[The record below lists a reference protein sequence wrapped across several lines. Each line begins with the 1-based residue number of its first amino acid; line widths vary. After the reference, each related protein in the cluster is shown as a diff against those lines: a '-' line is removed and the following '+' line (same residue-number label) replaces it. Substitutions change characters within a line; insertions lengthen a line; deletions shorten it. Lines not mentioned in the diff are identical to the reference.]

1 MKKTKILIPAM
12 SVLALGMAASVA
24 GTVAWFYTND
34 IANATGMAVKTHV
47 PTSLYIEKNFF
58 ALNDTNS
65 LWKDA
70 IEYNEL
76 ASEINECH
84 MGTLNLAQA
93 GENNVVG
100 QLDGLTPSDWTT
112 EPTQNTAGV
121 ASAYAVAGSAVL
133 SYTVSNEVKTP
144 VVDATGLTDRA
155 FVLRQ
160 SIVRKT
166 NEAGTY
172 TLKAKV
178 TISGIDG
185 RSEISGVGHYEAQAL
200 QAFRVGF
207 LSSKDGGATWAFV
220 GQQQST
226 AYSTPA
232 NGGHEATFAPS
243 AVADLDNQTSII
255 YSSYQNVLASCNNN
269 EVIAVC
275 PVMWIEGTDDGC
287 TALKY
292 QNQYNWTIDI
302 EYKISE

>member
-12 SVLALGMAASVA
+12 SILALGMAASVA

-34 IANATGMAVKTHV
+34 VANATGMAVKTHV

-65 LWKDA
+65 LFKDA
-70 IEYNEL
+70 IEYTEL

-84 MGTLNLAQA
+84 MGTANLATA
-93 GENNVVG
+93 GEGHVVG
-100 QLDGLTPSDWTT
+100 ALDGLTPSDWTT

-121 ASAYAVAGSAVL
+121 ASEYAIAGSAEL
-133 SYTVSNEVKTP
+133 SYSETAGVKTP
-144 VVDATGLTDRA
+144 AVDATGLTDRA

-185 RSEISGVGHYEAQAL
+185 RSEIGDVGHYEAQAL

-207 LSSKDGGATWAFV
+207 LSSKDGGATWSFV
-220 GQQQST
+220 GQQQASD
-226 AYSTPA
+226 YDTPA

-243 AVADLDNQTSII
+243 AVSDAASQTSVI
-255 YSSYQNVLASCNNN
+255 YSSYINVLASCNNN

-292 QNQYNWTIDI
+292 QNQYNWTVDI